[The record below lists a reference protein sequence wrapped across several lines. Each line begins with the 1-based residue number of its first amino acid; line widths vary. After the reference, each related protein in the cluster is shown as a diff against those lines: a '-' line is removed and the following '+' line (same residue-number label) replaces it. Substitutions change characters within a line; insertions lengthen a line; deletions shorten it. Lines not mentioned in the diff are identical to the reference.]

1 MARPFWSKAGD
12 PPTYPNPT
20 EGKYSTGDGTMGSD
34 SVLNPHNSDRGSR
47 VPDRGP
53 QKTAFHRGHTE
64 TNGARLSVGISA
76 KVPHNEPQG
85 TTASSTKLVS
95 ASKSR
100 LGRRSSFF
108 SGTDVP

>member
-1 MARPFWSKAGD
+1 
-12 PPTYPNPT
+12 
-20 EGKYSTGDGTMGSD
+20 MGS
-34 SVLNPHNSDRGSR
+34 SSPMNPHNNDRSSR

-53 QKTAFHRGHTE
+53 QKTAFHRGHVE
-64 TNGARLSVGISA
+64 CNGARLSVGISA

-100 LGRRSSFF
+100 LGRRGSFF